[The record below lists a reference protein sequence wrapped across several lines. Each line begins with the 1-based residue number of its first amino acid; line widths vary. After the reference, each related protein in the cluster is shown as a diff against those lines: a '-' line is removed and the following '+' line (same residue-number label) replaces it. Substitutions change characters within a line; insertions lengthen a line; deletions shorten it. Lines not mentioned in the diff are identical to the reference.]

1 MEVLIFIMDGPFANT
16 QILQLEVWILNSL
29 FRSNFFINLQ
39 LNRKCNFTFKWL
51 KDKKL
56 FGRIIHTSKSVM
68 LVASISSLWLDTP
81 KIQLQETHY
90 VITTAHNFQ
99 RLIKTM
105 INVILIVLG
114 YLEVLSGSIVGL
126 GLILWESIML
136 QLLDETL
143 FGMLSRLFL
152 LDLIE

>member
-1 MEVLIFIMDGPFANT
+1 
-16 QILQLEVWILNSL
+16 
-29 FRSNFFINLQ
+29 
-39 LNRKCNFTFKWL
+39 
-51 KDKKL
+51 
-56 FGRIIHTSKSVM
+56 
-68 LVASISSLWLDTP
+68 
-81 KIQLQETHY
+81 
-90 VITTAHNFQ
+90 
-99 RLIKTM
+99 M